1 MAAAP
6 VRCPDCPG
14 PERGG
19 GGGTPPVPHLGI
31 AVDEGDVLPGAL
43 RIVRELRPAWDT
55 ATVKTKV
62 RGGILQRHPQNR
74 RLLRGGE
81 GSVGLQ
87 SPAGVGLWGCRG
99 CLKGLRCSPR

>member
-19 GGGTPPVPHLGI
+19 GGGTLPVPHLGI

-62 RGGILQRHPQNR
+62 RGGDPAAAPPEPAAVPR
-74 RLLRGGE
+74 RGRLGGAAE
-81 GSVGLQ
+81 PGWGGVVGL
-87 SPAGVGLWGCRG
+87 
-99 CLKGLRCSPR
+99 